1 MIVEPTVETTTDPSV
16 ISTENGHSRM
26 PGGSLNHRIHQ
37 TLDRVESLGKLL
49 EVDEAYDKPTLD
61 FDIPA
66 DFSLSVVIP
75 VYNEQDTI
83 AETIARVRS
92 LPVPTE
98 IIIVDD
104 DSSDGTRHYLQ
115 QIAMV
120 EGIRVVLKP
129 RNQGKGAALR
139 TGFAHA
145 QGTVVAIQDADM
157 EYDPRDLL
165 PLIRPILEGSADV
178 VYGSRFANK
187 SNIGSSLM

>member
-1 MIVEPTVETTTDPSV
+1 M
-16 ISTENGHSRM
+16 
-26 PGGSLNHRIHQ
+26 
-37 TLDRVESLGKLL
+37 
-49 EVDEAYDKPTLD
+49 DEAYDKPTLD

-98 IIIVDD
+98 IIFVDD

-178 VYGSRFANK
+178 VYGSRFASK
-187 SNIGSSLM
+187 SNMSSR